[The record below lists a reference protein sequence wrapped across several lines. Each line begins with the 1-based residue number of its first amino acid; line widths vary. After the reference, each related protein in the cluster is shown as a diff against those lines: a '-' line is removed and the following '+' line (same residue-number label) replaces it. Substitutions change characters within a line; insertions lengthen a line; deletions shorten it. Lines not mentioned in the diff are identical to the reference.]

1 MSIIRANVKISGT
14 RPLLFNRFTEDAIP
28 ITKQEKWGVPGN
40 NPEEWKK
47 TFQATPQGQLYLDP
61 IYIFSCLRAGGKFIS
76 KGRGTLE
83 PEVSSTLQV
92 LDNKIF
98 INRFLP
104 PINEIT
110 RDDKRD
116 VYIDV
121 RPVSRR
127 GVKNIRYRLAISSGW
142 ETEFSIIWEG
152 TLINR
157 EQMRAICQDA
167 GAYAGLGD
175 ARKVGFGRF
184 HVTDFNIIQEKAH
197 A

>member
-1 MSIIRANVKISGT
+1 M
-14 RPLLFNRFTEDAIP
+14 E
-28 ITKQEKWGVPGN
+28 
-40 NPEEWKK
+40 K
-47 TFQATPQGQLYLDP
+47 TFQATRQGQLYLDP
-61 IYIFSCLRAGGKFIS
+61 IYIFSCLRAGGKFIP

-110 RDDKRD
+110 RDDKKM
-116 VYIDV
+116 YILMFD
-121 RPVSRR
+121 RFQEE
-127 GVKNIRYRLAISSGW
+127 GKNIRYRLAISPGW
-142 ETEFSIIWEG
+142 EAEFNIIWEG

-157 EQMRAICQDA
+157 EQMKAICQDA

-184 HVTDFNIIQEKAH
+184 YVTDFNIIQETVH